1 VKEMENEQETELTVD
16 EQDSEVVDYLP
27 ENDELA
33 RELEA
38 GRAVIDELRQALAAR
53 DEETAVLNQSL
64 EEARQAR
71 DELGKSLAQA
81 VTGYRELVVQANPGV
96 PEEMIT
102 GDSIEE
108 VNASLEG
115 ARTLVERV
123 RREIEAETAR
133 TRVPAGAPPRTP
145 PDLSALTAREKIQ
158 YALGG

>member
-1 VKEMENEQETELTVD
+1 MENEQETELTVD

-38 GRAVIDELRQALAAR
+38 GRAVIDELRQTLAAR

-71 DELGKSLAQA
+71 DELGKSLAQT